1 MIPAELTSRQIK
13 LPEKNG
19 CRIVVITGNA
29 LRHDRFALRIQ
40 KEFGDRVVGW
50 FQVVRQSGGSTSP
63 GQSDQRLIEKVRR
76 MPVYLSRTF
85 WVKYFPIKFQSE
97 KRQEKAAS
105 QSEVEEELFGS
116 EVGLLRATAH
126 LMPQAVR
133 NPNAP
138 EVLREIKSLD
148 PYLILTLGG
157 AVYRKDLLECARG
170 LALNQHDGWCPEY
183 KGAETVDWALYHRDI
198 PRMGNTV
205 HILTSGMDAGPIV
218 RRSTACVVDD
228 DTRRSCFARVVALG
242 TELMCEVVAE
252 IIHSDT
258 LTVYDQPEGQGF
270 TYLVAH
276 RKEEIIRSVDQ
287 DLEAG
292 FLSTEL
298 SRLREF

>member
-1 MIPAELTSRQIK
+1 MIPAELISRKIQ

-19 CRIVVITGNA
+19 CRLVVITGNA

-40 KEFGDRVVGW
+40 KEFGERVVGW
-50 FQVVRQSGGSTSP
+50 YQVVRQSGTINSP
-63 GQSDQRLIEKVRR
+63 RQSKRRFTEKVRR
-76 MPVYLSRTF
+76 MGEYLSKTLRGRSFQVRT
-85 WVKYFPIKFQSE
+85 KSE
-97 KRQEKAAS
+97 TSQMMARS
-105 QSEVEEELFGS
+105 QSEVEEQLFGS
-116 EVGLLRATAH
+116 EVSVLRRTAH

-138 EVLREIKSLD
+138 EIVKEIKLLD

-157 AVYRKDLLECARG
+157 AIYRKELLDCARG

-198 PRMGNTV
+198 PRIGNTI

-228 DTRRSCFARVVALG
+228 DTRASCFARVVALG

-252 IIHSDT
+252 ITQADT
-258 LTVYDQPEGQGF
+258 LTVYDQPEGEGF

-276 RKEEIIRSVDQ
+276 RKEKILQSIDQ

-292 FLSTEL
+292 FLTNEL

>member
-1 MIPAELTSRQIK
+1 MIPAELTSRQIQ
-13 LPEKNG
+13 LPKKNG

-40 KEFGDRVVGW
+40 KEFGERVVGW
-50 FQVVRQSGGSTSP
+50 YQVVRHSEQSSLKQDDRRS
-63 GQSDQRLIEKVRR
+63 IEKLKR
-76 MPVYLSRTF
+76 MRERLSKALGGRI
-85 WVKYFPIKFQSE
+85 FPIKSNSE
-97 KRQEKAAS
+97 TSQIRTPS
-105 QSEVEEELFGS
+105 QSEVEEQLFGT
-116 EVGLLRATAH
+116 EVDGLRQTAH
-126 LMPQAVR
+126 LVPQKVR

-138 EVLREIKSLD
+138 EVVQEIKSLD

-157 AVYRKDLLECARG
+157 AIYREDLLNCASG

-183 KGAETVDWALYHRDI
+183 KGSETVDWALYHRDI
-198 PRMGNTV
+198 PRIGNTI

-218 RRSTACVVDD
+218 RRSTACLVEG

-252 IIHSDT
+252 IIRSDS
-258 LTVYDQPEGQGF
+258 LTVYDQTEGEGF
-270 TYLVAH
+270 TYLGAH
-276 RKEEIIRSVDQ
+276 RKEEIMRSVDQ